1 MPVYSLG
8 EVRPQYP
15 DSGRYWIAPT
25 ATLIGD
31 VQLEDE
37 ASVWFQAVLRGDRE
51 PIKIGRRSNVQD
63 GCVFHTD
70 PGQPLTVGANC
81 TIGHNV
87 ILHGCTVQDNSLIG
101 MGSTI
106 LNGAVIGS
114 NCIIGANALVAEGK
128 VIPDNSLVV
137 GVPGKVARVLPES
150 AAAGILKSADGYV
163 ANWKRFADGLTEL

>member
-1 MPVYSLG
+1 MPSFSLEG
-8 EVRPQYP
+8 VRPQFP
-15 DSGRYWIAPT
+15 EDGRYWVAPT

-31 VQLEDE
+31 VLLEED

-51 PIKIGRRSNVQD
+51 QIRIGARSNVQD

-81 TIGHNV
+81 TVGHNV

-114 NCIIGANALVAEGK
+114 NCIVGANALIAEGK

-150 AAAGILKSADGYV
+150 VAGSILKSAEGYV
-163 ANWKRFADGLTEL
+163 ANWQRYAAGLAEL

>member
-1 MPVYSLG
+1 MPQFSLG
-8 EVRPQYP
+8 DVRPQFP
-15 DSGRYWIAPT
+15 ASGRYWVAPT

-31 VQLEDE
+31 VRLEED

-51 PIKIGRRSNVQD
+51 PITIGRRSNVQD

-70 PGQPLTVGANC
+70 PGCPLTVGANC

-87 ILHGCTVQDNSLIG
+87 ILHGCTIQDNSLIG

-137 GVPGKVARVLPES
+137 GIPGKVAKVLPES
-150 AAAGILKSADGYV
+150 IAATILKSADGYV
-163 ANWKRFADGLTEL
+163 ANWQRYADGLSEL